1 MSNGNE
7 LNKICKEIKDHI
19 DKSTE
24 LVKNKKF
31 QQAYDLLL
39 PYVNM
44 IRNGEISQYIDGKK
58 TYNFSQL
65 FEFILYCNLC
75 AEKKEESFL
84 NYESP
89 ISEILLCCG
98 SILYDLQRYDEAVD
112 VLTLARQWAPINVM
126 IGCELAEN
134 YKRLSKI
141 DEFYDLN
148 KELLNYCF
156 NRHDIARIYRNFG
169 WYFAEKKLWKEAIIC
184 EKLSLAF
191 EENDHAILEL
201 RYILD
206 SSNLTVDDKLIDA
219 IPDFLREYL
228 LPLTVF
234 NEDVFAIACSTAKNC
249 QKEEDGSLSPIALYC
264 YVVAYNMTFNEEIKQ
279 ILIDNGVDFSDS
291 EELTPIPLPM

>member
-1 MSNGNE
+1 MSNE
-7 LNKICKEIKDHI
+7 KDLDKIYKEIKDHI
-19 DKSTE
+19 DKTTK

-44 IRNGEISQYIDGKK
+44 IRNGEIPQYIDGKK

-65 FEFILYCNLC
+65 FEFILYC
-75 AEKKEESFL
+75 
-84 NYESP
+84 

-98 SILYDLQRYDEAVD
+98 SILYDLQRYDEAVEI
-112 VLTLARQWAPINVM
+112 LLLARQWAPINVK

-141 DEFYDLN
+141 NEFYDLN
-148 KELLNYCF
+148 RELLNYCF
-156 NRHDIARIYRNFG
+156 NRSDIAFIYRNFG
-169 WYFAEKKLWKEAIIC
+169 WYFSEKKLWKEAIIC

-219 IPDFLREYL
+219 IPDFLREYH